1 MPTQTTVSGPFRTMR
16 AVSGVHSP
24 RGSSVEQTRIRVFI
38 ISESTRAR
46 SRRGG
51 RYGLAG
57 LVSSKKSVVRLRG
70 LELPRGLQHRHWRP
84 QADTEVGAPAGALFP
99 VLMPLPRH
107 QGQRAAARGTRPLHR
122 GQNFGSLRF
131 MTGTSWSQVS
141 ERAAAA

>member
-51 RYGLAG
+51 RYGPAG
-57 LVSSKKSVVRLRG
+57 LASSERGVVRPRG
-70 LELPRGLQHRHWRP
+70 LESPRGLQHRHWRP
-84 QADTEVGAPAGALFP
+84 LADND
-99 VLMPLPRH
+99 RN
-107 QGQRAAARGTRPLHR
+107 GT
-122 GQNFGSLRF
+122 
-131 MTGTSWSQVS
+131 VS
-141 ERAAAA
+141 GKCVFVVVELGCIRIIKTKT

>member
-51 RYGLAG
+51 RYGPAG
-57 LVSSKKSVVRLRG
+57 LARSEKGVVRLRG
-70 LELPRGLQHRHWRP
+70 LEPPRGLQHRHLRP
-84 QADTEVGAPAGALFP
+84 LAATDVGAPAGPPFP
-99 VLMPLPRH
+99 VLVPQPPPQPH
-107 QGQRAAARGTRPLHR
+107 RP
-122 GQNFGSLRF
+122 
-131 MTGTSWSQVS
+131 
-141 ERAAAA
+141 

>member
-51 RYGLAG
+51 RYGPAG
-57 LVSSKKSVVRLRG
+57 LASSEKGVVRLRG
-70 LELPRGLQHRHWRP
+70 LEPPRGLQHRHWRP
-84 QADTEVGAPAGALFP
+84 LADTEEIG
-99 VLMPLPRH
+99 
-107 QGQRAAARGTRPLHR
+107 RANVCTTVTNANLVCRLLLEKKKKT
-122 GQNFGSLRF
+122 Q
-131 MTGTSWSQVS
+131 T
-141 ERAAAA
+141 

>member
-51 RYGLAG
+51 RYGPAG

-70 LELPRGLQHRHWRP
+70 LGPPRGLQHRHWRP
-84 QADTEVGAPAGALFP
+84 LADPEVGTPAEIGS
-99 VLMPLPRH
+99 
-107 QGQRAAARGTRPLHR
+107 AAWRERVC
-122 GQNFGSLRF
+122 QYGSVAVVA
-131 MTGTSWSQVS
+131 VS
-141 ERAAAA
+141 